1 DLRAAVERAA
11 AAPAVRVIVVRGA
24 GAAFCAGLDLAEL
37 AAQRA
42 GGAVETHTLEH
53 ALEVLERCPQP
64 TLAAVQGDAI
74 AGGCEL
80 ALHCDLRVAADNARF
95 TMPLARIRLAVPV
108 AARRPGGARTTG
120 AGELGPARGPHRPA
134 RAAGAPVQRRVVVS
148 LSKEERRAHLH
159 REGHVAL
166 EPRDPLQESSLRRQ
180 LAALQPSGVIGPE
193 RDGATRARRV
203 RRAKLDED
211 ASLAVVGDQPELERP
226 FQSGEPRDPCPGE
239 VARAGRST
247 HAETGPGERLPVGTA
262 LRKADEWGP
271 GRRAL
276 DAHVLAVDVHEP
288 GASAVA
294 LEHEFQGCLRRQ
306 AVLQLPLEAGDL
318 RAQVR
323 DSLAQAVRDV
333 LSQEGRRLEGRRT
346 LSHWQPQAE
355 PGARRDR

>member
-1 DLRAAVERAA
+1 MN
-11 AAPAVRVIVVRGA
+11 GA
-24 GAAFCAGLDLAEL
+24 S
-37 AAQRA
+37 
-42 GGAVETHTLEH
+42 GGATTW
-53 ALEVLERCPQP
+53 RSSN
-64 TLAAVQGDAI
+64 D
-74 AGGCEL
+74 GCG
-80 ALHCDLRVAADNARF
+80 R
-95 TMPLARIRLAVPV
+95 
-108 AARRPGGARTTG
+108 ARTC
-120 AGELGPARGPHRPA
+120 A
-134 RAAGAPVQRRVVVS
+134 RASP
-148 LSKEERRAHLH
+148 
-159 REGHVAL
+159 
-166 EPRDPLQESSLRRQ
+166 
-180 LAALQPSGVIGPE
+180 PS
-193 RDGATRARRV
+193 
-203 RRAKLDED
+203 
-211 ASLAVVGDQPELERP
+211 
-226 FQSGEPRDPCPGE
+226 
-239 VARAGRST
+239 ARAGRST

-346 LSHWQPQAE
+346 LSHWQPRAE